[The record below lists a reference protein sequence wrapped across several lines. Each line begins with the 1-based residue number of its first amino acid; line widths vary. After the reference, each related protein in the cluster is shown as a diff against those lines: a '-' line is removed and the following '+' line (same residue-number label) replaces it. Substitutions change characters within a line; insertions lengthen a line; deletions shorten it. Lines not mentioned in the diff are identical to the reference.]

1 MSNVMNKQNDV
12 YRDRPCSEPITI
24 KVSRID
30 QILSQMFTSGPHGQ
44 IQQDSL
50 EIPLF
55 HSFLLFDFPVVQFE
69 NGIRVDIISKFGY
82 NFLSGNPKIIGILFD
97 LSKS

>member
-30 QILSQMFTSGPHGQ
+30 QILSQTYTSGPHGQ
-44 IQQDSL
+44 DGLKFQKIY
-50 EIPLF
+50 F
-55 HSFLLFDFPVVQFE
+55 HIPVVQFS
-69 NGIRVDIISKFGY
+69 NGIRLDIISKFGFY
-82 NFLSGNPKIIGILFD
+82 FLSGNPKIIGILFD